1 MANGGLHCD
10 LFGFV
15 VYLQF
20 DYEVDVFDRE
30 GGGGTA
36 GCLLG
41 MDDRRNAFYFSI
53 IFYIC
58 STYSKGSG
66 ILEGERLIGLILGVK
81 TCDTHQ

>member
-41 MDDRRNAFYFSI
+41 MDDRRNAFISALFFTSAQHIQKDQEYWKASA
-53 IFYIC
+53 
-58 STYSKGSG
+58 
-66 ILEGERLIGLILGVK
+66 
-81 TCDTHQ
+81 